1 MEFGLFDVYGRQE
14 EASIAEDFDRKV
26 EDVRYA
32 ESKGYRYYFCIEHQS
47 SAQPVITAPNVY
59 LAALATHTSTIR
71 LGAMIYQV
79 PFHHP
84 VRLAQDVAL
93 VDQLSRGRVEF
104 GLGYGVAVKEFE
116 AWGMDYAQRREMG
129 NEAVEIMLKAWQS
142 DVFSHDGTHWN
153 FRDMRPQ
160 PKPYQ
165 QPYPRIWMGAH
176 SPESFDYAAKM
187 NFNLAQ
193 NIDVEAVI
201 IEKFNYFRKAWEAY
215 GHAGPRPRTLL
226 VRHVHVAETDE
237 LAIAQADP
245 YMRQGMAGQ
254 RGVNLAKSVSADASP
269 ERKETARLYLE
280 STKGCEFWVGE
291 GLAFVGSPTTVARR
305 IREQQALAGYD
316 ILLVAHQITT
326 MPRELVRRSTELFA
340 DEVMPAFEPH
350 AVLA

>member
-1 MEFGLFDVYGRQE
+1 MEFGLFDVYGSL
-14 EASIAEDFDRKV
+14 EAGTIADDFERKI

-32 ESKGYRYYFCIEHQS
+32 ESNGYKYYFCIEHQS

-59 LAALATHTSTIR
+59 LAALASRTTSIR
-71 LGAMIYQV
+71 LGAMIFQV

-84 VRLAQDVAL
+84 VRLAQDAAL
-93 VDQLSRGRVEF
+93 VDQLSRGRLEF

-116 AWGMDYAQRREMG
+116 AWGIDYSERREMG
-129 NEAVEIMLKAWQS
+129 NEAVEVILKAWQS
-142 DVFSHDGTHWN
+142 DVFSHEGKHWN
-153 FRDMRPQ
+153 FRDMRAQ
-160 PKPYQ
+160 PRPFQ

-201 IEKFNYFRKAWEAY
+201 VEKFAYFRKAWEQH

-226 VRHVHVAETDE
+226 VRHVHVAESDE

-254 RGVNLAKSVSADASP
+254 RGVNLAKSVTADASP

-291 GLAFVGSPTTVARR
+291 GLAFVGSPATVASR

-316 ILLVAHQITT
+316 ILLAAHQITT
-326 MPRELVRRSTELFA
+326 MPRDLVRRSVELFA
-340 DEVMPAFEPH
+340 DEVIPAFEAH
-350 AVLA
+350 AVPA